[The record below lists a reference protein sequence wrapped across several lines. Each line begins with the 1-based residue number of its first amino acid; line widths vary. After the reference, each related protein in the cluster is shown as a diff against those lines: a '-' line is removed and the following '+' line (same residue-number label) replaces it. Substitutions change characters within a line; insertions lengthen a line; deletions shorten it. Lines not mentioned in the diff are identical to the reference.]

1 MCRYLQKRDNLEFWG
16 ALNPYK
22 IWFWCIIH
30 IDPIVNDDMLIS
42 SAMAQLAFT
51 AGELLMEHTGM
62 LSLSTSL
69 SFTLLVNLQAMWIC
83 TSGSL
88 LLITPIH
95 DVRNHR
101 KRQKCF
107 WRNLTMCIREHKEHP
122 GAIVVKR
129 HVYVSWFLFVTRC
142 ACLHC
147 LGWERHPGAIVV
159 RRQIRQL
166 VACWHARYPSP
177 GSPSFWQSLLRHPH

>member
-51 AGELLMEHTGM
+51 VGELLMEHTGM

-69 SFTLLVNLQAMWIC
+69 SFPSPRQSQTIWIC
-83 TSGSL
+83 LSRAGSP

-129 HVYVSWFLFVTRC
+129 HVYVSWFLCSPLR
-142 ACLHC
+142 LSSLSW
-147 LGWERHPGAIVV
+147 LGKASWCDCRKKTDTSIG
-159 RRQIRQL
+159 RL
-166 VACWHARYPSP
+166 LARPLPFS
-177 GSPSFWQSLLRHPH
+177 WLT

>member
-1 MCRYLQKRDNLEFWG
+1 MICWSQVQWHSWLSRWASSWWNTLACSRYQQ
-16 ALNPYK
+16 
-22 IWFWCIIH
+22 
-30 IDPIVNDDMLIS
+30 V
-42 SAMAQLAFT
+42 
-51 AGELLMEHTGM
+51 
-62 LSLSTSL
+62 SLFYSPRQSQTI
-69 SFTLLVNLQAMWIC
+69 WIC
-83 TSGSL
+83 LSRAGSP
-88 LLITPIH
+88 LLITPIR

>member
-1 MCRYLQKRDNLEFWG
+1 MILVYHSHWPNCKWWYVDLKCNG
-16 ALNPYK
+16 
-22 IWFWCIIH
+22 
-30 IDPIVNDDMLIS
+30 
-42 SAMAQLAFT
+42 T
-51 AGELLMEHTGM
+51 AGFHGGRALDGTHWHALVINK
-62 LSLSTSL
+62 SLFYSPRQS
-69 SFTLLVNLQAMWIC
+69 QAMWIYL
-83 TSGSL
+83 SRAGSP
-88 LLITPIH
+88 LLITPIR

-147 LGWERHPGAIVV
+147 LGWKRHPGAIVV
-159 RRQIRQL
+159 IRQIRQL